1 MVVTSLPLVRT
12 LCVVV
17 TLKGGKAVERLG
29 KGVGSEAGQSL
40 MFQNAYTTLHKGL
53 FIGSMR
59 GTDDGF
65 YP

>member
-1 MVVTSLPLVRT
+1 M
-12 LCVVV
+12 VV

-53 FIGSMR
+53 FIGSIR